1 MCFFVGTMV
10 QRSIL
15 DDSLQ
20 FALIYIVFMHVTK
33 NVENPEFGKGRVFW
47 KGGVFSRKGGSDLFL
62 QTKPGIGT

>member
-1 MCFFVGTMV
+1 MFFFFVGTMV

-47 KGGVFSRKGGSDLFL
+47 KGACFPAKAGLTYFCRPNRV
-62 QTKPGIGT
+62 